1 MIAIDVVADL
11 DGCLSQGA
19 DHMPL
24 GRVAATKPASA
35 GSRVIGSGLFFG
47 VRDGNEKRKT
57 GIRGDRLEFRSF
69 LFF

>member
-1 MIAIDVVADL
+1 MVVL
-11 DGCLSQGA
+11 VRVRITCLS
-19 DHMPL
+19 
-24 GRVAATKPASA
+24 AALPPPSQPAQPA

-47 VRDGNEKRKT
+47 VRDGNGKRKT

>member
-24 GRVAATKPASA
+24 GRVAATKPA

-47 VRDGNEKRKT
+47 VRDGNGKRKT
-57 GIRGDRLEFRSF
+57 GICGDRLEFRSF